1 MTTTTLRL
9 PEPLK
14 ERIFDLAEQTGQTAH
29 AFMLQ
34 AIEDR
39 VRDEEVRQAFASEAQ
54 SRYDKA
60 MASSV
65 RSTGTRDARLSSPA
79 RGCRQGRQGQGATR
93 ARMARLVLSERV
105 RDNFDRIFDHVF
117 QYTPEAAVGRIEWI
131 ISALDILETS
141 PLIGRPV
148 QGGKREL
155 VIRSGAAGL
164 LRCIAT

>member
-60 MASSV
+60 MASG
-65 RSTGTRDARLSSPA
+65 RALDWHEMRDYL
-79 RGCRQGRQGQGATR
+79 RQRAAAGKVGKVKAPR
-93 ARMARLVLSERV
+93 ARAWR
-105 RDNFDRIFDHVF
+105 
-117 QYTPEAAVGRIEWI
+117 A
-131 ISALDILETS
+131 
-141 PLIGRPV
+141 
-148 QGGKREL
+148 
-155 VIRSGAAGL
+155 
-164 LRCIAT
+164 